1 MLFLGLRQRAL
12 VSVQHHHNSHGFR
25 QQTRNFYNNN
35 YNRNYRRFGSGDS
48 TEPVWKRR
56 SFWYFSGITGVCTTV
71 YYQTHLEESP
81 TGRRRFIAVSPEYER
96 MAGQSAYA
104 QIMSEYRHRIVPQ
117 NTQIDKYVRRV
128 AKRIIKASNLEGD
141 WEVHVI
147 DSPEKNAFV
156 LPGGKIFVFSGL
168 LPLTENED
176 GLATVLSHEIAH
188 QYARHSAEKL
198 SAARVMSILYTL
210 VAIFVDPN
218 AAQAGRA
225 VTTLLLDL
233 PNSRECEQEADQIGL
248 QLMAVAC
255 YDPAQAIQLWQRM
268 QNSERM
274 TPPQLLNTHPST
286 QSRIENIRSWIPS
299 AEMKREAA
307 NCPNT
312 DITDSF
318 FSQLG
323 L

>member
-1 MLFLGLRQRAL
+1 MLLLGLRQRAL
-12 VSVQHHHNSHGFR
+12 VSAQQQRIALGFKL
-25 QQTRNFYNNN
+25 QTRGFYNNN
-35 YNRNYRRFGSGDS
+35 YNRNYRRFGGGYGA
-48 TEPVWKRR
+48 EPAWKRR
-56 SFWYFSGITGVCTTV
+56 PFWYAVGVTGVSTTV

-96 MAGQSAYA
+96 MAGKSAYA
-104 QIMSEYRHRIVPQ
+104 QIMSEYRRQIVPQ
-117 NTQIDKYVRRV
+117 NTQIDRYVRRV
-128 AKRIIKASNLEGD
+128 AMRIIQASKLEGD

-168 LPLTENED
+168 LPLAANED
-176 GLATVLSHEIAH
+176 GLATVLAHEIAH

-198 SAARVMSILYTL
+198 SAARVLSLLYTL

-248 QLMAVAC
+248 QLMAAAC

-274 TPPQLLNTHPST
+274 APPQLLNTHPST
-286 QSRIENIRSWIPS
+286 QSRIENIRGWIPS
-299 AEMKREAA
+299 AQMKREAA
-307 NCPNT
+307 NCPNPELT
-312 DITDSF
+312 NSF
-318 FSQLG
+318 FGQLG
-323 L
+323 F